1 MPYKDA
7 KLRIL
12 DQFTRA
18 YVENLLR
25 QSAGNVTR
33 AAALSGIR
41 RPSLQ
46 KIIRRLGL
54 RPAVFR

>member
-1 MPYKDA
+1 MLYKDA
-7 KLRIL
+7 KLQVL

-25 QSAGNVTR
+25 QCAGNVTQ

-54 RPAVFR
+54 RAGNFK